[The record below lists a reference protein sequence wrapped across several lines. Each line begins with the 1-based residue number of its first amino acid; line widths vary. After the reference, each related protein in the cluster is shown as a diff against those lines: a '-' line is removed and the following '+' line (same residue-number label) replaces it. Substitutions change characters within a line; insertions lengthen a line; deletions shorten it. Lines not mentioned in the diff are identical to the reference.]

1 MRGVQALRPLRAANK
16 DGKKSNTGWGM
27 SVEKLKISMP
37 IIVEG
42 KYDKITLSS
51 IVDAPIIVLGG
62 FSVFNSKQKQ
72 QLLLRLAGER
82 GIILM
87 TDSDGGGRQIR
98 SFISSIIPKDKLHHL
113 HIPKIPGKESRKRAP
128 SRSGILGV
136 EGMDRETLV
145 GLLSPFLTDGEPILR
160 EPITKLDL
168 YRDGLS
174 GGDGSSEKRRIL
186 AEALGLPGD
195 LSANA
200 LIEAINLLCGRDGY
214 ISALSLINRNKL
226 ELKD

>member
-1 MRGVQALRPLRAANK
+1 MK
-16 DGKKSNTGWGM
+16 
-27 SVEKLKISMP
+27 VEKLKISMP

-42 KYDKITLSS
+42 RYDKITLSS
-51 IVDAPIIVLGG
+51 IVDAPIIVLDG

-98 SFISSIIPKDKLHHL
+98 SFIASIIPKDKLYHL
-113 HIPKIPGKESRKRAP
+113 HIPKIPGKERRKRAP

-136 EGMDRETLV
+136 EGMDRETLAR
-145 GLLSPFLTDGEPILR
+145 LLSPFVSDGEIVLR

-174 GGDGSSEKRRIL
+174 GGEGSGEKRRIL
-186 AEALGLPGD
+186 AKSLGLPDD

-214 ISALSLINRNKL
+214 ASAVSSLFGNNL
-226 ELKD
+226 N